1 MSTLDRLDITSTGS
15 VSANLPHWPYID
27 ATGTCVAIPE
37 VECDLTSLHLRS
49 RPEADSAVRAIQAGI
64 GLTIG
69 QIARSLGCSR
79 QAVHGWMRGNR
90 VEATNLANLKALSSM
105 AVQWKTSNPRRHI
118 DPDLLDA
125 AFLEKLAR
133 LGASTSKARQLW
145 ETRILR
151 PTPETT
157 RWEDLPT
164 ADEIAKKIGALPVS
178 EKERAHRRAHNLG
191 ALKIDARL

>member
-15 VSANLPHWPYID
+15 MPANLPHWPHID
-27 ATGTCVAIPE
+27 ATGSCVAIPE
-37 VECDLTSLHLRS
+37 IECDLTSLHLRS
-49 RPEADSAVRAIQAGI
+49 RPEADNAVRTIQAGI

-69 QIARSLGCSR
+69 QIAKSLGCSR

-105 AVQWKTSNPRRHI
+105 AVQWKTSNPRQQI
-118 DPDLLDA
+118 NPDILDA

-133 LGASTSKARQLW
+133 FGASTSQARQLW
-145 ETRILR
+145 ERCILR

-157 RWEDLPT
+157 QWDNLPT
-164 ADEIAKKIGALPVS
+164 ADEIAQKIGALPVS
-178 EKERAHRRAHNLG
+178 AKDRAHRRAHNLG